1 MLCMEAYA
9 REVKTDRV
17 MMARRTSFACCA
29 MLICSCSFAEAFNS
43 AYMSV
48 PSVRFRGSFPQLLH
62 TGRVRPC
69 LTTRMADEGG
79 ILSKVSLP
87 SLTQVETVDYDHP
100 AHIPA
105 CPVSGCAKGLF
116 CEQICY
122 GALLYTSAQ
131 GLLSDALVGSFDR
144 PVILDSF
151 IFVVS
156 LVLLRQTFAKVNYA
170 KLDGLEVNS
179 LARDAGDWALAGEV
193 PLTSKDGKYQV
204 ATFAGGCF
212 WGTELHFQR
221 MPGVIATCVGYLA
234 HSCVRACMFGVGP
247 MIAHCTEMSYT
258 ICVHKHA

>member
-1 MLCMEAYA
+1 
-9 REVKTDRV
+9 
-17 MMARRTSFACCA
+17 
-29 MLICSCSFAEAFNS
+29 
-43 AYMSV
+43 
-48 PSVRFRGSFPQLLH
+48 
-62 TGRVRPC
+62 
-69 LTTRMADEGG
+69 MADEGG

-247 MIAHCTEMSYT
+247 MIANVHRNVLHDLRAQTRVKILSVVASAAKPSKHLSPQYT
-258 ICVHKHA
+258 THYANACSHLQQRARCRAPINRTHVHSARETP

>member
-1 MLCMEAYA
+1 
-9 REVKTDRV
+9 
-17 MMARRTSFACCA
+17 
-29 MLICSCSFAEAFNS
+29 
-43 AYMSV
+43 
-48 PSVRFRGSFPQLLH
+48 
-62 TGRVRPC
+62 
-69 LTTRMADEGG
+69 MADEGG

-234 HSCVRACMFGVGP
+234 HFVPAFVRAFVQTHASAMPAMHVRCRP
-247 MIAHCTEMSYT
+247 HACKRAHIYPARSVRTST
-258 ICVHKHA
+258 RADHLRHHVRSQT

>member
-1 MLCMEAYA
+1 
-9 REVKTDRV
+9 

-100 AHIPA
+100 AHIPV

-179 LARDAGDWALAGEV
+179 LARDAGDWALAGAPAFRWGHHYTHFFFELDARPPHRLPPPRIFS
-193 PLTSKDGKYQV
+193 PLRAPSDQV
-204 ATFAGGCF
+204 
-212 WGTELHFQR
+212 HYPR
-221 MPGVIATCVGYLA
+221 PPLA
-234 HSCVRACMFGVGP
+234 RSPRGLPALWRRRQPKHPRLESVRERKGQVFVLR
-247 MIAHCTEMSYT
+247 
-258 ICVHKHA
+258 KK